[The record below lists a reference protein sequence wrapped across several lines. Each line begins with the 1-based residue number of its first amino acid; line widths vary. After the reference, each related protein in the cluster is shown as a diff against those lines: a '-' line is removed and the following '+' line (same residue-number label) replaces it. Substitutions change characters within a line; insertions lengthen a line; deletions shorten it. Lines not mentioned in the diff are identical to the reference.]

1 MFGAAVE
8 SSRGSKRKSDDVS
21 SEGSP
26 AVKRVVS
33 RAGEATTEV
42 GVLQGGSKDI
52 VQDRQPSLLSCVV
65 FWVRQKV
72 IAQAAW
78 ARP

>member
-42 GVLQGGSKDI
+42 GVLQGGSKDV
-52 VQDRQPSLLSCVV
+52 VQDSSLSILAVWW
-65 FWVRQKV
+65 FW
-72 IAQAAW
+72 
-78 ARP
+78 